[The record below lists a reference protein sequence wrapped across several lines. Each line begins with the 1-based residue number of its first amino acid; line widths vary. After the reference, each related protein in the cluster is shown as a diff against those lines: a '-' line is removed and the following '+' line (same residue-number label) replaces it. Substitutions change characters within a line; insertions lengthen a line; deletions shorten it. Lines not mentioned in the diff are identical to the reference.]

1 MRDVQTDSAQ
11 IYAVRYICK
20 KVRSKKKKA
29 QEKKD
34 NYLTKGEYT
43 GCRNVSWEDFFK
55 GKDL

>member
-1 MRDVQTDSAQ
+1 MAYERCTDSAQ

-29 QEKKD
+29 QEKED

-43 GCRNVSWEDFFK
+43 GCRNVS
-55 GKDL
+55 

>member
-1 MRDVQTDSAQ
+1 MRDVQTNSAQ

-29 QEKKD
+29 QEKED

-43 GCRNVSWEDFFK
+43 GCRNVS
-55 GKDL
+55 